1 MVFYFSLIFSGTN
14 VHKNTY
20 NTIFE
25 RYIFTLF
32 KNLLGTDILVI
43 LVELWYEM
51 FWNFF
56 VSQSLEFAPAPP
68 FTLLQIVLVLLHTEE
83 DKNILEVFFIIIEDN
98 SNVI

>member
-32 KNLLGTDILVI
+32 KNLSGTDMLFI

-56 VSQSLEFAPAPP
+56 VSQSLVSGFIP
-68 FTLLQIVLVLLHTEE
+68 FIGKILCKNFKTDLQIF
-83 DKNILEVFFIIIEDN
+83 LEKQ
-98 SNVI
+98 

>member
-1 MVFYFSLIFSGTN
+1 MVFYFCLIFSGTN

-56 VSQSLEFAPAPP
+56 VSQSLGR
-68 FTLLQIVLVLLHTEE
+68 
-83 DKNILEVFFIIIEDN
+83 KNDILPL
-98 SNVI
+98 NVRPYMPYNFRKGIPSPIWQF

>member
-1 MVFYFSLIFSGTN
+1 MFFYFSLIFSGTN

-56 VSQSLEFAPAPP
+56 VSQSL
-68 FTLLQIVLVLLHTEE
+68 
-83 DKNILEVFFIIIEDN
+83 
-98 SNVI
+98 